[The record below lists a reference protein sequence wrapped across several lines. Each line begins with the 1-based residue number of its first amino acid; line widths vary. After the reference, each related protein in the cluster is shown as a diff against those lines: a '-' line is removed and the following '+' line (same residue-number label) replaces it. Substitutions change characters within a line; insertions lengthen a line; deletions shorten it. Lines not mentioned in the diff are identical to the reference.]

1 MTEFSTTVVQYW
13 DGLLH
18 SGQQLPSAPGLTAF
32 VNPGLDVQRRAMIL
46 ETGDGSVHAALTP
59 EVAAAAKL
67 TPHPATPVSPA
78 TLREALHSGGIR
90 LHAPDLVY
98 YASPG
103 AVAKM
108 MLKPGIEVRQLGPD
122 DAKAFEHFTR
132 QASEQDQ
139 EDAYVELDHWSV
151 FGAFGGGELLAAAS
165 MYPWGGAAI
174 ADMGV
179 LTLPRARGTGL
190 GRALVGALRANAEER
205 GHQLQYRCQ
214 HDNHASIALARSS
227 GLVRYG
233 TWEVAHES

>member
-13 DGLLH
+13 DSLLH
-18 SGQQLPSAPGLTAF
+18 RGRQLPSTPGLTAF

-46 ETGDGSVHAALTP
+46 EAGDGSVHAALTP
-59 EVAAAAKL
+59 GVAAAAKL
-67 TPHPATPVSPA
+67 TAHPATPFSPA
-78 TLREALHSGGIR
+78 TLREALRSGGIR

-103 AVAKM
+103 AVAKV
-108 MLKPGIEVRQLGPD
+108 MLKPSVRVRQLGPE
-122 DAKAFEHFTR
+122 DAKTFELFTHQAFR
-132 QASEQDQ
+132 QDQ

-151 FGAFGGGELLAAAS
+151 FGAFDEGELLAAAS

-179 LTLPRARGTGL
+179 LTLPRARGAGL
-190 GRALVGALRANAEER
+190 GRALVGALRTDAEDR
-205 GHQLQYRCQ
+205 GHHLQYRCQ

-233 TWEVAHES
+233 TWEVAYES